1 MSVYRL
7 GEIEPSK
14 LYICEQGSLY
24 FAMLD
29 NGNRTENYVSIE
41 ELIKNLHRFDI
52 SIYSLHDKI
61 DPLRY
66 VRDHVEKIKNSKQET
81 MFKIIK
87 EINLPR
93 MIDAVKIEYPEEFI

>member
-66 VRDHVEKIKNSKQET
+66 VRDHVEKNQEFQTRNNVQNYKRNQFTKNDWC
-81 MFKIIK
+81 
-87 EINLPR
+87 R
-93 MIDAVKIEYPEEFI
+93 